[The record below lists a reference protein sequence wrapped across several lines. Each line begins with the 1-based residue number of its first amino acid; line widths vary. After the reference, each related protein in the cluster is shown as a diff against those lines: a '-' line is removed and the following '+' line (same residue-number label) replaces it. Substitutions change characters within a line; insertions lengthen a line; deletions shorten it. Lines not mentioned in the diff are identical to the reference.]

1 MNVECGED
9 DMQLSLERN
18 HFLQFDVNLLHLR
31 YKFCNA
37 TGINAT
43 HVWFHTPL
51 NDCGTS
57 HNESSNEI
65 IYWNEVQA
73 DSVVVGGVV
82 SRMHDI
88 YIPFYCAYSKKK
100 LVSAVSYKP
109 EGRRW
114 WIFTQLTRLIALLY
128 MAQHFIIHYNDRQ
141 EMFY

>member
-1 MNVECGED
+1 
-9 DMQLSLERN
+9 MQLSLERN
-18 HFLQFDVNLLHLR
+18 HFLQFDLNLLHLR

-57 HNESSNEI
+57 HNESSNEL
-65 IYWNEVQA
+65 IYWNEVLV

-88 YIPFYCAYSKKK
+88 SIPFYCAYSKKK

-109 EGRRW
+109 RR
-114 WIFTQLTRLIALLY
+114 IIIAPERK
-128 MAQHFIIHYNDRQ
+128 N
-141 EMFY
+141 

>member
-9 DMQLSLERN
+9 YMQLSIERN
-18 HFLQFDVNLLHLR
+18 HFLQFDLNLLHLR

-57 HNESSNEI
+57 HNESSNEL
-65 IYWNEVQA
+65 IYWNEVLV
-73 DSVVVGGVV
+73 DPVVVGGVV

-88 YIPFYCAYSKKK
+88 SIPFYCAYSKKK

-109 EGRRW
+109 RR
-114 WIFTQLTRLIALLY
+114 IVIAPERK
-128 MAQHFIIHYNDRQ
+128 NW
-141 EMFY
+141 